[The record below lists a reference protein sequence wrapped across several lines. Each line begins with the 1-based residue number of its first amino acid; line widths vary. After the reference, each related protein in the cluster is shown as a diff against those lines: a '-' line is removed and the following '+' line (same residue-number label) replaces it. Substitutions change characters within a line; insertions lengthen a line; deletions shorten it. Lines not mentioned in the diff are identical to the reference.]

1 MSDAADDPFGL
12 AATPVGHETAV
23 HDQMTRLLNGQEIAL
38 AAVPYVGLLIAI
50 FGMSLLMLL
59 LAPDRQRRAL
69 DTLRRAPLRSFLIGA
84 ALYWVPAFLLAVILA
99 KVGQG
104 RPRGQALLALYL
116 FFSGCAGYA
125 VCARALGERLLPDRG
140 AVAQTLLGL
149 LGLVLPLFSL
159 LGLPVLLIAAPLG
172 WGAWLTTGRKA
183 PPPA

>member
-1 MSDAADDPFGL
+1 MSDVADDPFGL
-12 AATPVGHETAV
+12 NASPVV
-23 HDQMTRLLNGQEIAL
+23 HDTAAQMTRLLNGQEIAL
-38 AAVPYVGLLIAI
+38 ASVPYVGLLIAL

-69 DTLRRAPLRSFLIGA
+69 
-84 ALYWVPAFLLAVILA
+84 
-99 KVGQG
+99 
-104 RPRGQALLALYL
+104 
-116 FFSGCAGYA
+116 
-125 VCARALGERLLPDRG
+125 GERLLPERG
-140 AVAQTLLGL
+140 AVAQTMLGL

>member
-1 MSDAADDPFGL
+1 MSDVADDLFGL
-12 AATPVGHETAV
+12 AAPPAV
-23 HDQMTRLLNGQEIAL
+23 HEPVAYEQVTRLLNGQEIAL
-38 AAVPYVGLLIAI
+38 ASVPYVGLLIAI

-69 DTLRRAPLRSFLIGA
+69 DTLRSSPLRSFVIGA
-84 ALYWVPAFLLAVILA
+84 VVWWIPVFLLAVIVA
-99 KVGQG
+99 KFGQG
-104 RPRGQALLALYL
+104 KPRGQALLALYL

-140 AVAQTLLGL
+140 AVAQTMLGL

-172 WGAWLTTGRKA
+172 WGAWLTTGKKA
-183 PPPA
+183 SPPA